1 MKLKY
6 IIPSLL
12 LVAASLF
19 AQGPGYIGPGVR
31 VGHWLGNVMSWVWMP
46 LFYFVIALP
55 FALGVKLFS
64 DPLGLRRRP
73 GASHWHPK
81 KLPPLDLDWARSQ
94 GSTVLHEPQAAG
106 CKPQGKGSS

>member
-1 MKLKY
+1 M
-6 IIPSLL
+6 
-12 LVAASLF
+12 LVSTMSGTDSFSTFRRLWR
-19 AQGPGYIGPGVR
+19 GWVR
-31 VGHWLGNVMSWVWMP
+31 FGHWLGDVMSWVWMP